1 MPFVVLSLDE
11 MYKEVLGWDL
21 YVMLSGR
28 PMYQLRDVPERFS
41 SVDEYLDV
49 FEPLLLEECR
59 AQTLRSLYEM
69 TDSRDHH
76 LQLKLVEPLEP
87 FRLLQ
92 FESPNREGEKSLF
105 FETDL
110 VFVSHEPLDLDA
122 VEEDAN
128 GETRTVPQQFHAL
141 AIVVNSTTSGTL
153 MLKVYL
159 PEDPTSRLP
168 PSQHK
173 RLQLLRKVMVPAS
186 GKWYVRKLGNMVTIN
201 REFQALYVH
210 APRSRQPRR
219 QRPAAAAEETADAV
233 ARCQGDAQPV
243 AAGGDPDV
251 PVRARRH
258 THPGPARYG

>member
-92 FESPNREGEKSLF
+92 F
-105 FETDL
+105 D
-110 VFVSHEPLDLDA
+110 
-122 VEEDAN
+122 
-128 GETRTVPQQFHAL
+128 
-141 AIVVNSTTSGTL
+141 
-153 MLKVYL
+153 
-159 PEDPTSRLP
+159 
-168 PSQHK
+168 
-173 RLQLLRKVMVPAS
+173 
-186 GKWYVRKLGNMVTIN
+186 
-201 REFQALYVH
+201 
-210 APRSRQPRR
+210 
-219 QRPAAAAEETADAV
+219 
-233 ARCQGDAQPV
+233 
-243 AAGGDPDV
+243 
-251 PVRARRH
+251 
-258 THPGPARYG
+258 